1 MMGSSEEGNVEEE
14 RLLGELA
21 LFGDQAA
28 VVHRLGTLGAD
39 PNDAAEHMNGWS
51 PLLLAARSGHVAV
64 VEELCS
70 AGSEVDFPN
79 QGGGW
84 TALHRA
90 AFEGHAQCV
99 RALVAHG
106 AAVNKRTAFNNGAL
120 HWCAENG
127 HYSVAAALL
136 ELGADATLRDGQDL
150 TPWHWAE
157 QAGHTD
163 VAELIGPPPPP
174 APPEPEELR
183 TLGQLAQLGLV
194 PGIARRLAQGVDP
207 NNENEFEG
215 GNSPLYWA
223 GRGGHHEVIK
233 LLCEHGAATDWK
245 DPVCGMT
252 ALHRAA
258 ALGQDEAVRALVEDA
273 GATIDALD
281 ESPTPCTPLHD
292 AATRGRERT
301 EGALLDL
308 GADASERAKL
318 GDLAHIG
325 DVTSIKQRLA
335 LGADPDDPAE
345 FKAGECPLYW
355 AAFKGHVD
363 VIEVLCASGASPI
376 RSRRLGV

>member
-1 MMGSSEEGNVEEE
+1 MGSSEEDDAEEE

-21 LFGDQAA
+21 LFGDVAA
-28 VVHRLGTLGAD
+28 VVRRMGRTVGAD
-39 PNDAAEHMNGWS
+39 PNDAAEFMNGWS

-70 AGSEVDFPN
+70 AGAEVDFPN

-106 AAVNKRTAFNNGAL
+106 AAVNKRTAFNNCAL
-120 HWCAENG
+120 HWSAENG

-150 TPWHWAE
+150 TPWHWAT
-157 QAGHTD
+157 QAGHTR
-163 VAELIGPPPPP
+163 VADLIGPPPPP
-174 APPEPEELR
+174 APPEPEEVR

-194 PGIARRLAQGVDP
+194 PGIKRRLAQGADP
-207 NNENEFEG
+207 NSEDEFEG

-223 GRGGHHEVIK
+223 GRGGHHEIIK
-233 LLCEHGAATDWK
+233 QLCERGAAADWK

-273 GATIDALD
+273 GAAIDALD
-281 ESPTPCTPLHD
+281 ASPTPCTPLHD
-292 AATRGRERT
+292 AATHGRERT
-301 EGALLDL
+301 EDALLEL
-308 GADASERAKL
+308 GADASGRAKL
-318 GDLAHIG
+318 GDLAHSG
-325 DVTSIKQRLA
+325 DVASIKQRLA
-335 LGADPDDPAE
+335 QGADPDDPAE

-355 AAFKGHVD
+355 AACKGHVE
-363 VIEVLCASGASPI
+363 VIEVLCAGGAAPI
-376 RSRRLGV
+376 ESRRLAV